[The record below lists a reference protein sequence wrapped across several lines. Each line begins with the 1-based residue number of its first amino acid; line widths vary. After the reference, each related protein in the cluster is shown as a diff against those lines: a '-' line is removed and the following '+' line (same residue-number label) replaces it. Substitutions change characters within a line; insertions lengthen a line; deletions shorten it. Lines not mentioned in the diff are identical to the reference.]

1 MQEKGADF
9 IDYDC
14 TSLRVSEGN
23 QGMQGINPANQLR
36 LVVYPI
42 IYDGFFTSQV
52 VGNGISEPSTVGT
65 NEPMDLQPFPL
76 DQGDQGVWQFRV
88 SHF

>member
-1 MQEKGADF
+1 MFFVCPTVFPCKLPGSTALTALARGVQEKGADF

-14 TSLRVSEGN
+14 TSLRVSDGN

-42 IYDGFFTSQV
+42 IYDGFFYIP
-52 VGNGISEPSTVGT
+52 GGWEW
-65 NEPMDLQPFPL
+65 DF
-76 DQGDQGVWQFRV
+76 
-88 SHF
+88 